1 MTAPERNRIG
11 IEFINGLS
19 ILILIL
25 TILSGFGA
33 CRQSP
38 DRNPPAPEAVPSA
51 EPEELCGECLELPK
65 AEICTVAGST
75 LRNSCE
81 AICRGQRI
89 LCNGACPCPEEEDS

>member
-1 MTAPERNRIG
+1 MNVHEWNRIG

-19 ILILIL
+19 ILILAL
-25 TILSGFGA
+25 ALAASLSA

-38 DRNPPAPEAVPSA
+38 DRAEAGDPAADST
-51 EPEELCGECLELPK
+51 ELCGECLELPE
-65 AEICTVAGST
+65 AEICTVSGAA

-89 LCNGACPCPEEEDS
+89 LCNGPCPCPDETKP